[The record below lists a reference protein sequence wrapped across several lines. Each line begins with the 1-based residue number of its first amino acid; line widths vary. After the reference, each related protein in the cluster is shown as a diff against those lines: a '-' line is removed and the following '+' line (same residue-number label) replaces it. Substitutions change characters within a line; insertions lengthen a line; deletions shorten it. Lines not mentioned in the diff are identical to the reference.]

1 MREVSID
8 DLFRVFAEGAGRIEH
23 SQPVSDLMD
32 TPFSVIGYDSL
43 AMLETASRLERE
55 YGVTLSDADV
65 NDAKTPRLLLQLV
78 NAAQTR

>member
-1 MREVSID
+1 MSDVSID
-8 DLFRVFAEGAGRIEH
+8 DLFRVFAEGAGRVELG
-23 SQPVSDLMD
+23 QLVSDLMD

>member
-1 MREVSID
+1 MREVFIE
-8 DLFRVFAEGAGRIEH
+8 DLFRVFAEGAGRIELD
-23 SQPVSDLMD
+23 QPVSELMD
-32 TPFSVIGYDSL
+32 TPFSAIGYDSL

-55 YGVTLSDADV
+55 YGVTLSDDDV